1 MRVSQPGVG
10 VDGLMAH
17 GRLDKLKNGPVYWID
32 CAGACRT
39 VVSRYL
45 DAQML

>member
-1 MRVSQPGVG
+1 

-32 CAGACRT
+32 CAGASRT
-39 VVSRYL
+39 VVSRL
-45 DAQML
+45 FGAHMLRWC